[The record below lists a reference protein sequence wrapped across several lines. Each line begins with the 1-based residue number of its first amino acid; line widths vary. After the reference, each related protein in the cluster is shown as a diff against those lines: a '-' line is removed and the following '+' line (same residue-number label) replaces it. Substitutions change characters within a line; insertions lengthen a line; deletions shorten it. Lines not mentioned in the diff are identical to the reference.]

1 MKSSITLVMCSLL
14 LGSSVS
20 AQESN
25 PTRALGAV
33 DTALAAAAERAAR
46 SVVSLEVERT
56 SYGSRPLSALEK
68 RGLGVT
74 GVYDPR
80 YFTRPEAPCSGVVL
94 AKDVVATSS
103 WNVAGDG
110 EITVTD
116 SDGGRHSA
124 QRLGHDDN
132 LMITL
137 LRVDDATL
145 TPFEAATGPVRVGR
159 TLLLVGRTESNRPSV
174 TRGIVSGLARLR
186 GDAFT
191 HSARTSYGNV
201 GGALVDLEG
210 KLLGVAVRHSNRARQ
225 GQSSGVA
232 FGARLDRIQPNFAA
246 LSAGD
251 SIPSR
256 PTAFLGIGPDPRFP
270 GPGVKIARIVA
281 DTAALRVGLK
291 AGDVIKI
298 FNSVELMDF
307 SHLVEEIQKLEIGA
321 EILITVSRGDAEKD
335 FQVKLGKR
343 PPNPR

>member
-1 MKSSITLVMCSLL
+1 MKSSIVIFVFALL
-14 LGSSVS
+14 MGSPAF
-20 AQESN
+20 AQEGS
-25 PTRALGAV
+25 TGLTAV
-33 DTALAAAAERAAR
+33 DTALSAAAERAAR
-46 SVVSLEVERT
+46 SVVSIEVERT
-56 SYGSRPLSALEK
+56 NYGSRPLSSLEK

-80 YFTRPEAPCSGVVL
+80 YFTRPDAPCSGVVL
-94 AKDVVATSS
+94 GKDIVATSS
-103 WNVAGDG
+103 WNVDGDG
-110 EITVTD
+110 DVTVID
-116 SDGGRHSA
+116 SEGTRYSA
-124 QRLGHDDN
+124 QRLGHDEN
-132 LMITL
+132 LKVTL
-137 LRVDDATL
+137 LRVDGASL
-145 TPFEAATGPVRVGR
+145 TPFETATGPMRVGR
-159 TLLLVGRTESNRPSV
+159 TLLLVGRTETNRPVV

-191 HSARTSYGNV
+191 HSARTSYANV

-210 KLLGVAVRHSNRARQ
+210 KLLGVCVRHNNRARQ

-232 FGARLDRIQPNFAA
+232 FGARFDRILSNYANMAA
-246 LSAGD
+246 GN

-270 GPGVKIARIVA
+270 GPGVKIARIVEE
-281 DTAALRVGLK
+281 TAALRVGLK

-321 EILITVSRGDAEKD
+321 EIVITVVRGDAEKD